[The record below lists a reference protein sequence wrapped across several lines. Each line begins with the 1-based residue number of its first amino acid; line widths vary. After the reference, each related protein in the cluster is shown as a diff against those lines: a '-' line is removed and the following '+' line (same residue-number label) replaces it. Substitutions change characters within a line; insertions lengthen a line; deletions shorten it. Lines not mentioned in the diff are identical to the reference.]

1 MLICWDGII
10 WDPWGLTETS
20 TSNTQ
25 RFGYL
30 WKFGRSPKIYP
41 SPKEFM
47 SLCNNMGYPVAGLL
61 AATKTPWILRG
72 FFRVLWRL
80 GQDFH
85 AKHLWS
91 VKSVSSYSPCSPK
104 WSTADR
110 RCGNHWAAGEPGKC
124 RSSCGGCRHR
134 GSPDGRWP
142 ACC

>member
-1 MLICWDGII
+1 MSENVVYPFLPNGFADHYPSLSLFFMAISLGIYPTFSDKPICWDGII
-10 WDPWGLTETS
+10 WDPWGLAE

-104 WSTADR
+104 
-110 RCGNHWAAGEPGKC
+110 
-124 RSSCGGCRHR
+124 
-134 GSPDGRWP
+134 
-142 ACC
+142 